1 MVKIFAMLMVLLL
14 ALGDVAR
21 AEDDG
26 LGIAMGE
33 DPDRFAEMVIDL
45 IAGFGVAGNLRAEG
59 IEEHI
64 ALERAAARASALRRF
79 LAMDL
84 DGDGTVDRA
93 ELAVSQ
99 RAASAS
105 MRGKLERQFKAAD
118 RDGSDRIDAGELRAE
133 GQAAALR
140 ALGEAEAEALRA
152 LITLDA
158 DGDGALQIDEV
169 RLATARTDEAT

>member
-1 MVKIFAMLMVLLL
+1 MVKIVATLLALLL
-14 ALGDVAR
+14 ALAQAR
-21 AEDDG
+21 AEDG
-26 LGIAMGE
+26 LEVAMGD
-33 DPDRFAEMVIDL
+33 DPERFAEMVTDL

-64 ALERAAARASALRRF
+64 ALERAAARATALRRF

-84 DGDGTVDRA
+84 DGDGTVDRS
-93 ELAVSQ
+93 ELEVSQ

-118 RDGSDRIDAGELRAE
+118 RDGSDQIDLAELRAE

-140 ALGEAEAEALRA
+140 ALGEAEAETLRA

-158 DGDGALQIDEV
+158 NGDGALQIGEV

>member
-1 MVKIFAMLMVLLL
+1 MVKRVAILMVLLL
-14 ALGDVAR
+14 GLAEAAR
-21 AEDDG
+21 AEGDG
-26 LGIAMGE
+26 LGLAMGE

-45 IAGFGVAGNLRAEG
+45 IAGFGVAESLRAEG

-84 DGDGTVDRA
+84 DGDGSVDRA
-93 ELAVSQ
+93 ELGVSQ

-118 RDGSDRIDAGELRAE
+118 GDGSDRIDAEELRAE

-140 ALGEAEAEALRA
+140 ALGEAEAEVLRA

-158 DGDGALQIDEV
+158 DGDGALQAGEV

>member
-1 MVKIFAMLMVLLL
+1 MVRIVATLMVLLL
-14 ALGDVAR
+14 ALAEVAR
-21 AEDDG
+21 ADDNG
-26 LGIAMGE
+26 LGAAMGD
-33 DPDRFAEMVIDL
+33 DPDRFAEMVTDL
-45 IAGFGVAGNLRAEG
+45 IAGFGVAGSLRAEG

-64 ALERAAARASALRRF
+64 ALERAAARATALRRF

-118 RDGSDRIDAGELRAE
+118 RDGSDLIDAAELRAE

-140 ALGEAEAEALRA
+140 ALGEADANALRA
-152 LITLDA
+152 LITLDT
-158 DGDGALQIDEV
+158 DGDGALQIGEV

>member
-1 MVKIFAMLMVLLL
+1 MVKIVATLMVLLL
-14 ALGDVAR
+14 ALAEAR
-21 AEDDG
+21 AEGDG
-26 LGIAMGE
+26 LGAAMGD
-33 DPDRFAEMVIDL
+33 DPDRLAETVIDL

-64 ALERAAARASALRRF
+64 ALERAAARATALRRF

-93 ELAVSQ
+93 ELGVSQ

-118 RDGSDRIDAGELRAE
+118 RDGSDRIDAAELRAE

-140 ALGEAEAEALRA
+140 ALGEAEAETLRA

-158 DGDGALQIDEV
+158 NGDGALQIGEV

>member
-1 MVKIFAMLMVLLL
+1 MVKIVATLMVLLL
-14 ALGDVAR
+14 ALAQAR
-21 AEDDG
+21 ADDDG
-26 LGIAMGE
+26 LGAAMGD

-45 IAGFGVAGNLRAEG
+45 IAGFGVAGDLRAEG

-93 ELAVSQ
+93 ELEVSQ

-118 RDGSDRIDAGELRAE
+118 RDGSDRIDAEELRAQ

-140 ALGEAEAEALRA
+140 ALGEAEADVLRA

-158 DGDGALQIDEV
+158 DGDGALQIGEV
-169 RLATARTDEAT
+169 RLAAARTEDEAT